1 MNTLIKIILFLGLSY
16 FSTTIQAQ
24 TVTVMS
30 FNIRFGELAD
40 MQTLA
45 RVISKQKA
53 DFVALQEVD
62 IFTERDIP
70 LKAGKT
76 NYIAQLGGFTNKH
89 AIFGKTI
96 PYAGG
101 EYGIGLLSEQSFET
115 TANVPYKAKGTETR
129 TALEAILKLEN
140 GQIIRF
146 VCTHLDHNNDS
157 VRRLQVEELIKRYEA
172 DTLPTIIAGDFN
184 ESSDKT
190 GGCIARMTEVFKQ
203 ACNPK
208 QPTFPSLTPRVKIDY
223 VFCHPANRWQVK
235 SSRVIDVKN
244 TSDHRAIVVKL
255 KLKYRYDDAL

>member
-1 MNTLIKIILFLGLSY
+1 MNTLIKTALFLGILY
-16 FSTTIQAQ
+16 FTTAIQAQ

-45 RVISKQKA
+45 KVISKQKP

-62 IFTERDIP
+62 IFTERNIP
-70 LKAGKT
+70 IKAGKT
-76 NYIAQLGGFTNKH
+76 NYIAKLGGFTNKH
-89 AIFGKTI
+89 AVFGKTI

-101 EYGIGLLSEQSFET
+101 EYGIGILSERSFET
-115 TANVPYKAKGTETR
+115 TVNTPYKAKGVEAR

-172 DTLPTIIAGDFN
+172 DSVPTIIAGDFN
-184 ESSDKT
+184 EHPNLEN
-190 GGCIARMTEVFKQ
+190 GCMSRMAQVFKQ
-203 ACNPK
+203 VCDPG
-208 QPTFPSLTPRVKIDY
+208 QPTFPSLTPRVKLDY

-235 SSRVIDVKN
+235 SSRVVDVKN
-244 TSDHRAIVVKL
+244 TSDHRALVVKL
-255 KLKYRYDDAL
+255 KLKH